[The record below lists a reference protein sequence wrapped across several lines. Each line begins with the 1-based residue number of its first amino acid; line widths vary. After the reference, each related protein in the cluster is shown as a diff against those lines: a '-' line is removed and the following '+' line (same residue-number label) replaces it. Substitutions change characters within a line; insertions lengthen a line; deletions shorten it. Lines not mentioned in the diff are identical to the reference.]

1 MASWLAL
8 VNVLVARVAPCPLRK
23 KCADN
28 PAPPAARRVSDVI
41 PPPPPPPPPPPA
53 KPPSFGQTQLEPEQ
67 DPVAEFEVVDA
78 VANYMPLF
86 LPPDQLTSSARG
98 RSVRHSDPK
107 CPMALS
113 ILPRN
118 RKVLSQQEASASG
131 LFLCNA
137 CKGRRG
143 LIKREMTGQK
153 QMSLSK
159 PSSRLW
165 TSFLSPIQAL
175 FCEKVRADENKAW

>member
-23 KCADN
+23 NCADN

-53 KPPSFGQTQLEPEQ
+53 KPPSSGQTQLEPEQ
-67 DPVAEFEVVDA
+67 DPVDEFEVVDA

-131 LFLCNA
+131 LFLCSA

-143 LIKREMTGQK
+143 LIQ
-153 QMSLSK
+153 Q
-159 PSSRLW
+159 SRR
-165 TSFLSPIQAL
+165 FANQERDDGA
-175 FCEKVRADENKAW
+175 KADEFVKAFFAVMDKLPEPDPSFVL